1 VLKELLMENRLKKLQ
16 NDAERLDR
24 QIAIANKHSDFADTV
39 MSRRHSDFVHKN
51 RHLAGVEAHRNH

>member
-1 VLKELLMENRLKKLQ
+1 MENRLKKLQ